1 MKFHLTTIF
10 TNTYFEVTEI
20 LVGIAY
26 RVQQSGNDRAVA
38 IVKKLQTSGKLFQV
52 SFYVPFCQK
61 SHCHLYWFLYISYSE
76 AQTGLMKEYGHIK
89 KTLLQHKPKKIQV
102 RELHDNKQDFA
113 LNPNKQLLIATVIS
127 KHKVYMVQMSKTMID
142 WEQIVFKLQC

>member
-26 RVQQSGNDRAVA
+26 RVQQSGNDHAIA

-52 SFYVPFCQK
+52 SFYVPFC
-61 SHCHLYWFLYISYSE
+61 
-76 AQTGLMKEYGHIK
+76 
-89 KTLLQHKPKKIQV
+89 
-102 RELHDNKQDFA
+102 
-113 LNPNKQLLIATVIS
+113 
-127 KHKVYMVQMSKTMID
+127 
-142 WEQIVFKLQC
+142 